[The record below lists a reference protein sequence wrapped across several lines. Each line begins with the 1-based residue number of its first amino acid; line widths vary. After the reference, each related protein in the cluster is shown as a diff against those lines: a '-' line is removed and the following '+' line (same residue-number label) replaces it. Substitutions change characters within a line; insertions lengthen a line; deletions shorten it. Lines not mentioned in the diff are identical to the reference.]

1 MLELADRHDLGSCA
15 ARREGSIPSVPTAS
29 RTSPER
35 IFALKIETHPRDDHQ
50 VTMVVELEPEKLE
63 GARRKAARR
72 IAQKVK
78 IPGFRPGKAPYDV
91 VRRLYGD
98 GVLTEE
104 AVEILVDE
112 IYPEALK
119 EAELKPAAAGAL
131 ENIESLEPPK
141 FIFTVP
147 LLPTVDLGDY
157 KSVRAAY
164 EWVEPAEGEVEE
176 EIQNLRRMYA
186 TSQTVERPAQEGDY
200 VLVSVTGHAAKA
212 QEGDEPLVERNSYAV
227 VMRSDTKE
235 GEWPFPGF
243 SKELVGAKPGD
254 VVEFSHKYGED
265 FDDETLKGQAVKFSV
280 TIKSIR
286 GVDLPELDDELA
298 QKTGLGQ
305 TVDELR
311 QKMRENVHR
320 ESQGKYDDEYFE
332 KLFEQIKAGATIKY
346 PPQVLDH
353 ELEHVLEDMER
364 RLKSQG
370 LENLEKYFT
379 MVDTT
384 REKFIEEQARPVAQK
399 RLERGL
405 IMDELARTEKIDVDQ
420 KALEEEFGNMWSTLA
435 MTNEDFAR
443 QTKGGTKP
451 TREVVDAVAMDSMNR
466 LVTRRVLERIKA
478 IATGQAEVEPE
489 AAEEKPKKKGKKVA
503 AESESEAPA
512 EETKPAKKSKK
523 KADE

>member
-1 MLELADRHDLGSCA
+1 M
-15 ARREGSIPSVPTAS
+15 
-29 RTSPER
+29 
-35 IFALKIETHPRDDHQ
+35 KIETHPREDHQ
-50 VTMVVELEPEKLE
+50 ITMVVELEPEKLE

-72 IAQKVK
+72 IAEKVK

-119 EAELKPAAAGAL
+119 EADIKPAAAGAL

-157 KSVRAAY
+157 KSARLPY
-164 EWVEPAEGEVEE
+164 EWVEPAESEVEE
-176 EIQNLRRMYA
+176 EIENLRRMYA
-186 TSQTVERPAQEGDY
+186 TSEAVERPAQEGDY
-200 VLVSVTGHAAKA
+200 VLVAVTGHRANAE
-212 QEGDEPLVERNSYAV
+212 EGAEPLLKRPSYAV
-227 VMRSDTKE
+227 VMRAEAKE

-254 VVEFSHKYGED
+254 VVEFSHTYEKDFED
-265 FDDETLKGQAVKFSV
+265 ESLKGQTVQFSV

-286 GVDLPELDDELA
+286 GMNLPDLDDELA
-298 QKTGLGQ
+298 KKTGLGQ
-305 TVDELR
+305 TVDEVR
-311 QKMRENVHR
+311 QKIRESVHR
-320 ESQGKYDDEYFE
+320 ESQRKYDDEYYE
-332 KLFEQIKAGATIKY
+332 KLLEQIKAGAIIKY
-346 PPQVLDH
+346 PPQVLEH
-353 ELEHVLEDMER
+353 ELEHVLEEVEQ

-379 MVDTT
+379 MIDTT

-405 IMDELARTEKIDVDQ
+405 IMDELSRIEKIDIDQ
-420 KALEEEFGNMWSTLA
+420 KSLEEEFGNLWTTLA

-451 TREVVDAVAMDSMNR
+451 TRALVDAVAMDSMNR
-466 LVTRRVLERIKA
+466 LVTRRLLERLKA
-478 IATGQAEVEPE
+478 MATGQAEAEPE
-489 AAEEKPKKKGKKVA
+489 SAEEKPKEKGNQA
-503 AESESEAPA
+503 ASESQSEAPTEDA
-512 EETKPAKKSKK
+512 KLTKKKK
-523 KADE
+523 KANE

>member
-1 MLELADRHDLGSCA
+1 M
-15 ARREGSIPSVPTAS
+15 
-29 RTSPER
+29 
-35 IFALKIETHPRDDHQ
+35 
-50 VTMVVELEPEKLE
+50 TMVVELEPEKLD

-72 IAQKVK
+72 IAEKVK

-119 EAELKPAAAGAL
+119 EADIKPAAAGAL

-164 EWVEPAEGEVEE
+164 EWVEPSESEVED

-186 TSQTVERPAQEGDY
+186 TSETVERPTQEGDY
-200 VLVSVTGHAAKA
+200 VLVSVTGHKPDAG
-212 QEGDEPLVERNSYAV
+212 EGEEPLVERSSYAV
-227 VMRSDTKE
+227 VMRSDAKV

-243 SKELVGAKPGD
+243 SKELVDAKPGE
-254 VVEFSHKYGED
+254 VVEFSHKYEED
-265 FDDETLKGQAVKFSV
+265 FDDEALKDQTVNFSV

-286 GVDLPELDDELA
+286 GVNMPELDDELA

-305 TVDELR
+305 TVEELR
-311 QKMRENVHR
+311 VKMRENVNR
-320 ESQGKYDDEYFE
+320 ESQAKYDDEYYE
-332 KLFEQIKAGATIKY
+332 KVMEQIKAGAAIKY
-346 PPQVLDH
+346 PPQVIDH

-370 LENLEKYFT
+370 LENLDKYFT
-379 MVDTT
+379 MIDTT

-420 KALEEEFGNMWSTLA
+420 KSLEEEFGNLWAALA
-435 MTNEDFAR
+435 MNNEEFAR
-443 QTKGGTKP
+443 ETKGGTKP
-451 TREVVDAVAMDSMNR
+451 TREIVDSVAMDSMNR
-466 LVTRRVLERIKA
+466 LVTRRVLERMKA
-478 IATGQAEVEPE
+478 IATGQVEPE
-489 AAEEKPKKKGKKVA
+489 PQAAEEKPKKKGKKA
-503 AESESEAPA
+503 ATESEPVEAGAETPA

-523 KADE
+523 KSE

>member
-1 MLELADRHDLGSCA
+1 
-15 ARREGSIPSVPTAS
+15 
-29 RTSPER
+29 
-35 IFALKIETHPRDDHQ
+35 LKIETHPREDHQ

-72 IAQKVK
+72 ISQKVK

-119 EAELKPAAAGAL
+119 EADIKPSAAGAL
-131 ENIESLEPPK
+131 ENIESLDPPK

-157 KSVRAAY
+157 KSTRLPY
-164 EWVEPAEGEVEE
+164 EWVEPAESKVEE

-186 TSQTVERPAQEGDY
+186 TSETVERPAQEGDY
-200 VLVSVTGHAAKA
+200 VLVSVTGHKVDAE
-212 QEGDEPLVERNSYAV
+212 EGAEPLLERNSYAV
-227 VMRSDTKE
+227 VMRSEAKE

-243 SKELVGAKPGD
+243 SKQLVGAKPGE
-254 VVEFSHKYGED
+254 VVEFSHKYEKDFED
-265 FDDETLKGQAVKFSV
+265 ESLQGQTVKFTV

-286 GVDLPELDDELA
+286 GVNLPELNDELA

-305 TVDELR
+305 TIDELR
-311 QKMRENVHR
+311 QRMRENVHR
-320 ESQGKYDDEYFE
+320 ESQNKYDDEYYE
-332 KLFEQIKAGATIKY
+332 KLLEQIKAGATIKY
-346 PPQVLDH
+346 PPQVLEH
-353 ELEHVLEDMER
+353 ELEHVLDDVER

-379 MVDTT
+379 MVNTT

-405 IMDELARTEKIDVDQ
+405 IMDELARAEKIDVDQ
-420 KALEEEFGNMWSTLA
+420 KSLEEEFGNLWATLA

-478 IATGQAEVEPE
+478 IATGQAEAEAEP
-489 AAEEKPKKKGKKVA
+489 AEEKPNKKGKKA
-503 AESESEAPA
+503 AAEPESESPTEDV
-512 EETKPAKKSKK
+512 KPAKKSKK
-523 KADE
+523 KSE

>member
-1 MLELADRHDLGSCA
+1 M
-15 ARREGSIPSVPTAS
+15 
-29 RTSPER
+29 
-35 IFALKIETHPRDDHQ
+35 KIETHPRDDHQ
-50 VTMVVELEPEKLE
+50 MTMVVEIEPEKLE

-72 IAQKVK
+72 IAEKVK

-119 EAELKPAAAGAL
+119 EADIKPAAAGAL

-141 FIFTVP
+141 FVFTVP

-157 KSVRAAY
+157 KSVRLPY
-164 EWVEPAEGEVEE
+164 EWVEPTESEVEE
-176 EIQNLRRMYA
+176 EIENLRRMYA

-200 VLVSVTGHAAKA
+200 VLVSVTGHKA
-212 QEGDEPLVERNSYAV
+212 NAEEGAEALLERPSYAI
-227 VMRSDTKE
+227 VMRSEAKE
-235 GEWPFPGF
+235 VEWPFPGF
-243 SKELVGAKPGD
+243 SKELTGAKPGD
-254 VVEFSHKYGED
+254 VVEFAHKYEDD
-265 FDDETLKGQAVKFSV
+265 FDDESLKGQTVKFSV
-280 TIKSIR
+280 TVKSIR
-286 GVDLPELDDELA
+286 GVTLPELDDGLA

-320 ESQGKYDDEYFE
+320 ESQARYDDEYFV
-332 KLFEQIKAGATIKY
+332 KLIEQIKAGATIKY

-405 IMDELARTEKIDVDQ
+405 IMDELARVEKIDVDQ
-420 KALEEEFGNMWSTLA
+420 KSLEEEFGNMWATLS
-435 MTNEDFAR
+435 MTDEEFAR

-451 TREVVDAVAMDSMNR
+451 TREIVDAVAMDSMNR

-478 IATGQAEVEPE
+478 IATGQAEAEPE
-489 AAEEKPKKKGKKVA
+489 AAEEKPQKKSKKAA
-503 AESESEAPA
+503 AESEGEAPTEDA
-512 EETKPAKKSKK
+512 KPAKKSKK
-523 KADE
+523 KTGDE

>member
-1 MLELADRHDLGSCA
+1 
-15 ARREGSIPSVPTAS
+15 
-29 RTSPER
+29 
-35 IFALKIETHPRDDHQ
+35 LKIETHPREDHQ

-72 IAQKVK
+72 IAEKAK

-91 VRRLYGD
+91 VRSLYGD
-98 GVLTEE
+98 GVLTNE
-104 AVEILVDE
+104 AIEILVDE
-112 IYPEALK
+112 IYPQALK
-119 EAELKPAAAGAL
+119 EADIQPAAAGAL

-147 LLPTVDLGDY
+147 LTPTVDLGDY
-157 KSVRAAY
+157 KSVRADY
-164 EWVEPAEGEVEE
+164 EWIEPAESEVEE
-176 EIQNLRRMYA
+176 EIENLRRMYA
-186 TSQTVERPAQEGDY
+186 TTETVERPAQEGDY
-200 VLVSVTGHAAKA
+200 VLVAVTGHKA
-212 QEGDEPLVERNSYAV
+212 NSQEGDEPLIERSSYAI
-227 VMRSDTKE
+227 VMRSEAKE

-243 SKELVGAKPGD
+243 SKELLGAKPGD
-254 VVEFSHKYGED
+254 VVEFSHKYED
-265 FDDETLKGQAVKFSV
+265 DFENEALKGQDIKFSV

-286 GVDLPELDDELA
+286 GVNLPALDDELA

-311 QKMRENVHR
+311 QKIRENVNR
-320 ESQGKYDDEYFE
+320 ESRGKYDDEYFE
-332 KLFEQIKAGATIKY
+332 KLLEQIKAGATIKY

-353 ELEHVLEDMER
+353 ELEHVLEDVER

-384 REKFIEEQARPVAQK
+384 REKFIEEHARPIAKK

-405 IMDELARTEKIDVDQ
+405 IMDELARAEKIEVDQ
-420 KALEEEFGNMWSTLA
+420 KALEEEFGNMWATLA

-466 LVTRRVLERIKA
+466 LITRQVLERIKA
-478 IATGQAEVEPE
+478 IATGQAEGESEP
-489 AAEEKPKKKGKKVA
+489 AEEKPQKNAA
-503 AESESEAPA
+503 AESESQTPA
-512 EETKPAKKSKK
+512 EEKKPAKKSKK

>member
-1 MLELADRHDLGSCA
+1 M
-15 ARREGSIPSVPTAS
+15 
-29 RTSPER
+29 
-35 IFALKIETHPRDDHQ
+35 KIETHPRDDHQ
-50 VTMVVELEPEKLE
+50 MTMVVELEPEKLE

-72 IAQKVK
+72 IAEKVK

-119 EAELKPAAAGAL
+119 EADIKPAAAGAL
-131 ENIESLEPPK
+131 ENIEGLEPPK

-157 KSVRAAY
+157 KSARLPY
-164 EWVEPAEGEVEE
+164 EWVEPAESQVEE

-186 TSQTVERPAQEGDY
+186 TSETVERPAQEGDY
-200 VLVSVTGHAAKA
+200 VLASVTGRKA
-212 QEGDEPLVERNSYAV
+212 GAEEGAEPLLERGSYAV
-227 VMRSDTKE
+227 VMRSDARE

-243 SKELVGAKPGD
+243 SKELVGAKTGD
-254 VVEFSHKYGED
+254 VVEFSHKYAKDFED
-265 FDDETLKGQAVKFSV
+265 ESLQGQTIHFSV

-286 GVDLPELDDELA
+286 GVNLPELDDELA
-298 QKTGLGQ
+298 QKAGLGQ

-311 QKMRENVHR
+311 QKMRENVNR
-320 ESQGKYDDEYFE
+320 ESQGKHDDEYFE
-332 KLFEQIKAGATIKY
+332 SVFEKIKAGATIKY
-346 PPQVLDH
+346 PPQVLEH

-364 RLKSQG
+364 RLKAQG

-405 IMDELARTEKIDVDQ
+405 IMDELARAEKIDVDQ
-420 KALEEEFGNMWSTLA
+420 KSLEEEFGNLWSTLA
-435 MTNEDFAR
+435 MSNENFAR

-451 TREVVDAVAMDSMNR
+451 TREMVDAVAMDSMNR

-478 IATGQAEVEPE
+478 IATGQAETEPE
-489 AAEEKPKKKGKKVA
+489 SAEEKPKKKGKKAA
-503 AESESEAPA
+503 AEAEPPVEEA
-512 EETKPAKKSKK
+512 KPVKKAKK
-523 KADE
+523 KASDE

>member
-1 MLELADRHDLGSCA
+1 M
-15 ARREGSIPSVPTAS
+15 
-29 RTSPER
+29 
-35 IFALKIETHPRDDHQ
+35 KIETHPREDHQ

-72 IAQKVK
+72 IAEKVK

-119 EAELKPAAAGAL
+119 EADIKPAAAGAL

-157 KSVRAAY
+157 KSARLPY
-164 EWVEPAEGEVEE
+164 EWVEPAESEVEE
-176 EIQNLRRMYA
+176 EIENLRRMYA
-186 TSQTVERPAQEGDY
+186 TSETVERPAQEGDY
-200 VLVSVTGHAAKA
+200 VLVAVTGHKA
-212 QEGDEPLVERNSYAV
+212 DAEEGAEPLLERPSYAA
-227 VMRSDTKE
+227 VMRSNAKE

-254 VVEFSHKYGED
+254 VVEFNHQYED
-265 FDDETLKGQAVKFSV
+265 NFEDESLRGQTVHFSV

-286 GVDLPELDDELA
+286 GVTLPELNDELA

-320 ESQGKYDDEYFE
+320 ESQGKYDDEYFV
-332 KLFEQIKAGATIKY
+332 KLLEQIKAGATIKY

-405 IMDELARTEKIDVDQ
+405 IMDELARVEKIDVDQ
-420 KALEEEFGNMWSTLA
+420 QSLEEEFGNMWATLA

-443 QTKGGTKP
+443 ETKGGTKP

-478 IATGQAEVEPE
+478 IATGQAEGESEP
-489 AAEEKPKKKGKKVA
+489 AGEKPKKKGKKA

-523 KADE
+523 KAADE

>member
-1 MLELADRHDLGSCA
+1 M
-15 ARREGSIPSVPTAS
+15 
-29 RTSPER
+29 
-35 IFALKIETHPRDDHQ
+35 KIETHPREDHQ
-50 VTMVVELEPEKLE
+50 MTMVVELEPEKME

-72 IAQKVK
+72 IAEKVK

-119 EAELKPAAAGAL
+119 EADIKPAAAGAL

-157 KSVRAAY
+157 KSVRLPY
-164 EWVEPAEGEVEE
+164 EWVEPAESEVEE
-176 EIQNLRRMYA
+176 AIENLRRMYA

-200 VLVSVTGHAAKA
+200 VLVSVTGHSTTAK
-212 QEGDEPLVERNSYAV
+212 EGDQPLVERNSYAV
-227 VMRSDTKE
+227 VMRSEAKE

-243 SKELVGAKPGD
+243 SKELIGAKPGD
-254 VVEFSHKYGED
+254 VVEFSHQYEKD
-265 FDDETLKGQAVKFSV
+265 FQEETLQGQTVKFSV

-286 GVDLPELDDELA
+286 GVTLPELNDELA

-320 ESQGKYDDEYFE
+320 ESQDKYDDQYYE
-332 KLFEQIKAGATIKY
+332 KLLEQIKAGAIIKY
-346 PPQVLDH
+346 PPQVLEH

-379 MVDTT
+379 MVNTT

-405 IMDELARTEKIDVDQ
+405 IMDELARVEKIDIDQ
-420 KALEEEFGNMWSTLA
+420 KSLEEEFGNLWSSLA
-435 MTNEDFAR
+435 MTNEEFAR

-451 TREVVDAVAMDSMNR
+451 TREIVDAVAMDSMNR

-478 IATGQAEVEPE
+478 IATGQAESEAEPQP
-489 AAEEKPKKKGKKVA
+489 AEGTPTKKGKKAA
-503 AESESEAPA
+503 AESEGESPA
-512 EETKPAKKSKK
+512 EDAKPAKKSKK
-523 KADE
+523 KAADE

>member
-1 MLELADRHDLGSCA
+1 
-15 ARREGSIPSVPTAS
+15 
-29 RTSPER
+29 
-35 IFALKIETHPRDDHQ
+35 LKIETHPREDHQ
-50 VTMVVELEPEKLE
+50 ITMVVELEPEKME

-72 IAQKVK
+72 IAEKVK

-119 EAELKPAAAGAL
+119 EADIKPAAAGAL

-157 KSVRAAY
+157 KSVRLPY
-164 EWVEPAEGEVEE
+164 EWVEPAESEVEE
-176 EIQNLRRMYA
+176 AIEDLRRMYA

-200 VLVSVTGHAAKA
+200 VLVSVSGQKA
-212 QEGDEPLVERNSYAV
+212 DAEEGATPLLERPSYAV
-227 VMRSDTKE
+227 VMRSEAKE

-254 VVEFSHKYGED
+254 VVEFSHKYTDD
-265 FDDETLKGQAVKFSV
+265 FDDESLKGQTVQFSV

-286 GVDLPELDDELA
+286 GVTLPELNDELA

-320 ESQGKYDDEYFE
+320 ESQDKYDDQYYE
-332 KLFEQIKAGATIKY
+332 KLLEQIKAGATIKY
-346 PPQVLDH
+346 PPQVLEH

-370 LENLEKYFT
+370 LETLEKYFT
-379 MVDTT
+379 MVNTT

-405 IMDELARTEKIDVDQ
+405 IMDELARIEKIDVDQ
-420 KALEEEFGNMWSTLA
+420 KSLEEEFGNLWSTLA
-435 MTNEDFAR
+435 MTNEEFAR

-478 IATGQAEVEPE
+478 IATGQAESEAEPQP
-489 AAEEKPKKKGKKVA
+489 AEEKPTKKSKKAA
-503 AESESEAPA
+503 AESEGESPA
-512 EETKPAKKSKK
+512 GDAKPAKKSKK
-523 KADE
+523 KAADE

>member
-1 MLELADRHDLGSCA
+1 M
-15 ARREGSIPSVPTAS
+15 
-29 RTSPER
+29 
-35 IFALKIETHPRDDHQ
+35 KIETHPRDDHQ
-50 VTMVVELEPEKLE
+50 TTMIVELEPEKLE

-72 IAQKVK
+72 IAEKVK

-119 EAELKPAAAGAL
+119 EADIKPAAAGAL

-164 EWVEPAEGEVEE
+164 EWAEPAEGEVEE

-186 TSQTVERPAQEGDY
+186 TSETVERPAQDGDY
-200 VLVSVTGHAAKA
+200 VLVSVTGTKAKA
-212 QEGDEPLVERNSYAV
+212 KEGDEPLVERGSYAV
-227 VMRSDTKE
+227 VMRSDAKKD
-235 GEWPFPGF
+235 EWPFPGF
-243 SKELVGAKPGD
+243 SKELLGAKPGD
-254 VVEFSHKYGED
+254 VVEFSHKYEKD
-265 FDDETLKGQAVKFSV
+265 FDDESLKGQNVKFSV
-280 TIKSIR
+280 AIKSIR
-286 GVDLPELDDELA
+286 GMNLPELDDELA
-298 QKTGLGQ
+298 QKAGLGQ
-305 TVDELR
+305 TVEELR
-311 QKMRENVHR
+311 QKMRENVNR
-320 ESQGKYDDEYFE
+320 ESQGKYDDEYYE
-332 KLFEQIKAGATIKY
+332 KLLEQIKAGATIKY
-346 PPQVLDH
+346 PPQVIEH

-370 LENLEKYFT
+370 LENLDKYFT

-384 REKFIEEQARPVAQK
+384 REKFIEEQARPVAQR

-405 IMDELARTEKIDVDQ
+405 IMDELARIEKIDVDQ
-420 KALEEEFGNMWSTLA
+420 KALEEEFGNMWASLA

-466 LVTRRVLERIKA
+466 LVTRRVLERMKE
-478 IATGQAEVEPE
+478 IATGQAEGESEP
-489 AAEEKPKKKGKKVA
+489 AAEKPKKKGKKAA
-503 AESESEAPA
+503 AESEPVDAGAEAPA
-512 EETKPAKKSKK
+512 GETKPAKKAKK
-523 KADE
+523 KSE